1 MVRISRVIILCAGQ
15 GTRLRPV
22 TDKQPK
28 CMVPVAGRPLIE
40 WQIEAIREAGIDDIV
55 LVGGY
60 RAEELQHLG
69 LPIVINKRF
78 NCTNMVYSLWCA
90 RKFFGDGFV
99 MAYGDIAYTSH
110 VLSSLLKSVCPISV
124 VVDRSWLSY
133 WKMRTENVLEDAE
146 SMSIREDGYIR
157 SIGQKVNR
165 VIDIEGQYIGLVQ
178 FTSAGVDILCDVA
191 EKEMMANL
199 NNKSIL
205 SYDNSFEQMY
215 MTDLLQGLIQTGELI
230 SPVWID
236 SEWVEVDTLRDI
248 DIADKRLRSG
258 GY

>member
-1 MVRISRVIILCAGQ
+1 MVSISRVIILCAGQ
-15 GTRLRPV
+15 GTRLRPL
-22 TDKQPK
+22 TDELPK

-40 WQIEAIREAGIDDIV
+40 WQIEAIQEAGIEDIV

-60 RAEELQHLG
+60 RADALQHLE
-69 LPIVINKRF
+69 LPIVINERF

-99 MAYGDIAYTSH
+99 MAYGDIAYNSH
-110 VLSSLLKSVCPISV
+110 ILSSLLKSVRPISV

-133 WKMRTENVLEDAE
+133 WQMRNENVLEDAE
-146 SMSIREDGYIR
+146 SLTVGADGNIR

-165 VIDIEGQYIGLVQ
+165 LIDIEGQYIGLVQ

-191 EKEMMANL
+191 EKEMTANL
-199 NNKSIL
+199 SKKSIL
-205 SYDNSFEQMY
+205 TYENSFEQMY

-236 SEWVEVDTLRDI
+236 GEWVEVDTLRDI

-258 GY
+258 G